1 MLKFNLTQEGKTA
14 IAALQNNDKLAITH
28 IRLLN
33 NIGGNSPVDL
43 PVRSGAV
50 VIDGTCN
57 GPYVVVDVN
66 DASDKNYLSDNV
78 ALLSGESEVATLYQ
92 DTNTSGYEVV
102 LSGGLQGRNT
112 YPSIKYR
119 TQNWASK
126 KIPDSVD
133 IFFDSGDQ
141 YTVNLSFGEKGG
153 DKEDPS
159 SQPVT
164 AQLTLGDNFPKTIT
178 FSNGDIWETN
188 ETVSTAGIKTNDFS
202 YGASSGD
209 GDLSI
214 RPLYSKISIQK
225 ESNKQLKLRL
235 SCQFD
240 GAEKCKFNT
249 TSINLPY
256 ASRFREGVVR
266 FTDTSNPWISDGQK
280 YNTVYSAKDVDDKIS
295 QVTESLGNLDQYAK
309 KAEPNEFTAANN
321 TFTKNITVNGEING
335 DAIATKGL
343 ANEKDTLVV
352 SLGFANDKYLS
363 KTEASSTYLTQTNAA
378 DTYLSKDDA
387 GKTYLTQALAADTYL
402 TKTDANTAAAN
413 YAKLN
418 ADNNFAANTT
428 NTFNGDVTVK
438 GTFVVGDSQNA
449 ATFAVTN
456 NGISGTEIQNDK
468 VGNVH
473 SAMLPTEG
481 AVKKAL
487 NEVESALTTKDN
499 DLQSQIDGINAG
511 QNLAD
516 IVETTD
522 VLKAYDVS
530 HLKAKGDSLPGKP
543 STPLTIGDKVQVLG
557 GGNVQ
562 SSVYELIKGTK
573 PEGETNSI
581 QSTNNTNYYWHYIGV
596 YGTNAY
602 TKAEIDTKV
611 VEINNAISTK
621 ADTSYVDT
629 ELGDKVDKTQITT
642 TISGDTA
649 TNENIPSA
657 SAVKTYV
664 DGKVD
669 GINTALENYV
679 TVDTEQE
686 ITGAKTFANGNITI
700 ANPNTDHKDKHYVT
714 IGAAG
719 DNTTSDYTS
728 SILHYDLTHND
739 FANDIFK
746 RSKPNTDDPIS
757 DNVFYTRSLSRY
769 GTNSYTFGSRI
780 EQHIGTHY
788 KYTASD
794 MYMTTGDPDNASP
807 LPAAQIGTPGN
818 TGSTD
823 PSLKENYVE
832 RIRLRKN
839 TSIATSTEGGFLQE
853 NHSVT
858 DIDLFA
864 DNINNVFNNKA
875 SFRVCTTSGADTKT
889 DTPVLEISGS
899 GIHYHT
905 PEGNS
910 ISTAEYQLRTAGSL
924 DFTTSMSELVGSDS
938 YVPTTR
944 AVADFV
950 NNKITGITDSAAF
963 VKTSAHGTNQT
974 IDSAITV
981 TEGITVGSNETPA
994 TLTVSGSITGS
1005 GVATQVINT
1014 DIPDQVTTARAVAN
1028 FVTNAIAE
1036 NRNDISNKNQVG
1048 AMGLFLYTGGD
1059 FKEMGAEVDG
1069 TSLQAVGMQLPMDGV
1084 VSWSQ
1089 GAAMGGRW
1097 KLLNNTIAGEP
1108 CLVLAIR
1115 VV

>member
-1 MLKFNLTQEGKTA
+1 MLKFNLTQEGKTL
-14 IAALQNNDKLAITH
+14 IDALQNNDKLAITH
-28 IRLLN
+28 VRLLN
-33 NIGGNSPVDL
+33 NIGGASPVDL

-92 DTNTSGYEVV
+92 GTDTSGYEVV
-102 LSGGLQGRNT
+102 LSGGLQDRNT

-141 YTVNLSFGEKGG
+141 YTVRLSFGEKGG

-164 AQLTLGDNFPKTIT
+164 AQLTLGDYFPKTIT
-178 FSNGDIWETN
+178 FSNSDIWETN

-266 FTDTSNPWISDGQK
+266 FTDTSNQWISDGQK
-280 YNTVYSAKDVDDKIS
+280 YNTVYSAKDVDDKINA
-295 QVTESLGNLDQYAK
+295 VTSSLGNLDQYAK

-321 TFTKNITVNGEING
+321 TFANNITVSGEIGGTAVTDAGETG
-335 DAIATKGL
+335 DKRIVNVGYAD
-343 ANEKDTLVV
+343 N
-352 SLGFANDKYLS
+352 KYLS
-363 KTEASSTYLTQTNAA
+363 KQTATDTYLSKNDAGTIYLTKSDASTTYLTQTNAA
-378 DTYLSKDDA
+378 DIYLK
-387 GKTYLTQALAADTYL
+387 
-402 TKTDANTAAAN
+402 KTDAENAAVN

-418 ADNNFAANTT
+418 ADNEFNAGTT

-438 GTFVVGDSQNA
+438 GTFVVSNSQNA

-456 NGISGTEIQNDK
+456 DGISGTKIQNNK
-468 VGNVH
+468 VDNVQ
-473 SAMLPTEG
+473 SSMLPTEG

-516 IVETTD
+516 IVDTTD
-522 VLKAYDVS
+522 ALKAYDVS

-602 TKAEIDTKV
+602 TKSEIDTKV
-611 VEINNAISTK
+611 NAINTSIGTK
-621 ADTSYVDT
+621 ADKSYVDA
-629 ELGDKVDKTQITT
+629 ELGKKVDKSSIDADTIPEQASGDKVP
-642 TISGDTA
+642 STA
-649 TNENIPSA
+649 
-657 SAVKTYV
+657 AVKTYV

-669 GINTALENYV
+669 GINSDLAKYV
-679 TVDTEQE
+679 TLEDAQE

-700 ANPNTDHKDKHYVT
+700 ANPNSDPKDKHEHKHYVCVN
-714 IGAAG
+714 ASG
-719 DNTTSDYTS
+719 DNEHNDYTS
-728 SILHYDLTHND
+728 SVIHWDLRHNDAASDRFMRPRGDGEDAFYTNDLTRFSSEGD
-739 FANDIFK
+739 
-746 RSKPNTDDPIS
+746 
-757 DNVFYTRSLSRY
+757 VLQYTKL
-769 GTNSYTFGSRI
+769 
-780 EQHIGTHY
+780 EQHINNRY
-788 KYTASD
+788 RYRASD
-794 MYMTTGDPDNASP
+794 IFMSTSLVDMKV
-807 LPAAQIGTPGN
+807 AQIGTPGN
-818 TGSTD
+818 TESTD
-823 PSLKENYVE
+823 LSLKENYVE

-839 TSIATSTEGGFLQE
+839 TSTATDTAGGFLPAGQ
-853 NHSVT
+853 SVT

-875 SFRVCTTSGADTKT
+875 SFRVCTTSGEAKT
-889 DTPVLEISGS
+889 DTSVLEIRSTGVY
-899 GIHYHT
+899 YHT
-905 PEGNS
+905 QGVNS
-910 ISTAEYQLRTAGSL
+910 LSTTEYQLRTAGSL

-938 YVPTTR
+938 YVPTTK

-950 NNKITGITDSAAF
+950 AAKIDGVTGGKEF
-963 VKTSAHGTNQT
+963 VKTSAPGTNQT
-974 IDSAITV
+974 INSAITV
-981 TEGITVGSNETPA
+981 TEGITVGSNDKVANLDVT
-994 TLTVSGSITGS
+994 GIITGNA
-1005 GVATQVINT
+1005 VATRVLESNGT
-1014 DIPDQVTTARAVAN
+1014 RLPTEGAVVS
-1028 FVTNAIAE
+1028 FVDDKLAE
-1036 NRNDISNKNQVG
+1036 NRSATSNKNKVG
-1048 AMGLFLYTGGD
+1048 AMGLFLYIGGD
-1059 FKEMGAEVDG
+1059 SQPMGALVAG

-1089 GAAMGGRW
+1089 GDAMAGMWR
-1097 KLLNNTIAGEP
+1097 LLNNTIADEP

-1115 VV
+1115 EE